1 LIHDGQGRTIT
12 AHEQKHNMSKN
23 TSETPIPLWLALL
36 PLLFLIS
43 MLAGSVSLFGDSS
56 SYGPNQIGLMLA
68 AGVASMI
75 GLYLGFDWKEMEQA
89 MVEGISLALKA
100 CLILLAVG
108 SLIGSWMLAGTA
120 PTVIYFGL
128 GILDPAWFYPAAL
141 VICALVAI
149 SIGSSWTTAGT
160 IGLALMGISQ
170 IMELSAPI
178 TAGAVISGAY
188 FGDKMSPLS
197 DTTNLAPA
205 MVGVDLF
212 VHIRHMT
219 WTTGPSFLIALVLF
233 FFIGWNSETV
243 QAPVDSI
250 ESARN
255 ILSNNY
261 TIAWPTVLPLALL
274 LALAMR
280 KVSALPTIAIGA
292 LAGCVVALIWQP
304 GLLQSFGSPDGA
316 LGSWAAS
323 IKGLFMALA
332 DGFQIET
339 GDASLDELLSRG
351 GMSSM
356 LNTIWLIMSAMCFGG
371 VMEHTGL
378 LQRIVDALLKG
389 VHGTGS
395 LITTTVL
402 TAIGMNIIAADQYI
416 AIVLPG
422 RMYRAEFARRG
433 LAPQNLSRTLED
445 AGTMTSAL
453 VPWNTCGAFMAATLG
468 VPTLA
473 YAPYAFVNL
482 LNPVIAIIYGLTN
495 FKIVPLEKPQ
505 DSEPLATQ
513 A

>member
-1 LIHDGQGRTIT
+1 
-12 AHEQKHNMSKN
+12 
-23 TSETPIPLWLALL
+23 
-36 PLLFLIS
+36 LLFLMT
-43 MLAGSVSLFGDSS
+43 MLAGSVGLFHSDS
-56 SYGPNQIGLMLA
+56 SYGPNQLALLLA
-68 AGVASMI
+68 AGVASLV
-75 GLYLGFDWKEMEQA
+75 GLYLGESWDDMERA

-128 GILDPAWFYPAAL
+128 GILDPSWFYPAAL
-141 VICALVAI
+141 IICALVAV

-160 IGLALMGISQ
+160 VGLALVGIAQ
-170 IMELSAPI
+170 IMGLSLPI
-178 TAGAVISGAY
+178 TAGAIISGAY

-205 MVGVDLF
+205 MVGTDLF
-212 VHIRHMT
+212 VHIRHMA
-219 WTTGPSFLIALVLF
+219 WTTTPSFLISLILYSV
-233 FFIGWNSETV
+233 IGWNSDTV
-243 QAPVDSI
+243 QAPAESI
-250 ESARN
+250 DAARN
-255 ILSNNY
+255 ILAANY
-261 TIAWPTVLPLALL
+261 TIAWPTILPLALL
-274 LALAMR
+274 LTLAMR
-280 KVSALPTIAIGA
+280 KVSALPTIAAGA
-292 LAGCVVALIWQP
+292 LSGCVVALIWQP
-304 GLLQSFGSPDGA
+304 DLVRAFGSPDGS
-316 LGSWAAS
+316 LSGWTAS
-323 IKGLFMALA
+323 IKALFMALA
-332 DGFQIET
+332 DGFRIET
-339 GDASLDELLSRG
+339 GNASLDELLSRG

-378 LQRIVDALLKG
+378 LQRIVDFLLKG
-389 VHGTGS
+389 VRGTGS
-395 LITTTVL
+395 LIATTVA
-402 TAIGMNIIAADQYI
+402 TSIGMNIIAADQYI

-473 YAPYAFVNL
+473 YAPYAFLNL
-482 LNPVIAIIYGLTN
+482 MNPMIAIIYGITH
-495 FKIVPLEKPQ
+495 FKITPLEE
-505 DSEPLATQ
+505 EPA

>member
-1 LIHDGQGRTIT
+1 MTKDTP
-12 AHEQKHNMSKN
+12 
-23 TSETPIPLWLALL
+23 ETPIPLWLALL
-36 PLLFLIS
+36 PLLFLIG
-43 MLAGSVSLFGDSS
+43 MLATSVSLFGDNS
-56 SYGPNQIGLMLA
+56 SYGPNQIGL
-68 AGVASMI
+68 
-75 GLYLGFDWKEMEQA
+75 YLGFRWKEMELA

-128 GILDPAWFYPAAL
+128 GILDPSWFYPAAL

-160 IGLALMGISQ
+160 IGLALMGIAQ
-170 IMELSAPI
+170 IMGLSAAV

-205 MVGVDLF
+205 MVGADLF
-212 VHIRHMT
+212 VHIRNMM

-243 QAPVDSI
+243 QAPVESI
-250 ESARN
+250 EAARN
-255 ILSNNY
+255 ILQDNY
-261 TIAWPTVLPLALL
+261 TIAWPTVLPLVLL
-274 LALAMR
+274 LVLAMR
-280 KVSALPTIAIGA
+280 KVSALPTITIGA
-292 LAGCVVALIWQP
+292 LAGCVVAVIWQP
-304 GLLQSFGSPDGA
+304 GLLQTFGSPDGE

-332 DGFQIET
+332 DGFQIQT
-339 GDASLDELLSRG
+339 GDESLDTLLSRG

-356 LNTIWLIMSAMCFGG
+356 LNTIWLIMAAMCFGG

-389 VHGTGS
+389 VKGTAS

-402 TAIGMNIIAADQYI
+402 TCIGMNIIAADQYI

-422 RMYRAEFARRG
+422 RMYRAEFERRG
-433 LAPQNLSRTLED
+433 LAPQVCR
-445 AGTMTSAL
+445 
-453 VPWNTCGAFMAATLG
+453 PWFMRLTPSSTCSTR
-468 VPTLA
+468 
-473 YAPYAFVNL
+473 
-482 LNPVIAIIYGLTN
+482 
-495 FKIVPLEKPQ
+495 
-505 DSEPLATQ
+505 
-513 A
+513 

>member
-1 LIHDGQGRTIT
+1 
-12 AHEQKHNMSKN
+12 
-23 TSETPIPLWLALL
+23 
-36 PLLFLIS
+36 
-43 MLAGSVSLFGDSS
+43 
-56 SYGPNQIGLMLA
+56 
-68 AGVASMI
+68 
-75 GLYLGFDWKEMEQA
+75 

-120 PTVIYFGL
+120 PAVIYVGL
-128 GILDPAWFYPAAL
+128 GILDPSWFYPAAL
-141 VICALVAI
+141 IICALVAI

-160 IGLALMGISQ
+160 IGIALMGIAQ
-170 IMELSAPI
+170 IMDLSLPI

-212 VHIRHMT
+212 VHIRHMA
-219 WTTGPSFLIALVLF
+219 WTTVPSFLIAL
-233 FFIGWNSETV
+233 TV
-243 QAPVDSI
+243 FTIMGLNTEQRGAGRKHRVSPQ
-250 ESARN
+250 
-255 ILSNNY
+255 ILSENY
-261 TIAWPTVLPLALL
+261 TIAWPTILPLVLL
-274 LALAMR
+274 LVLAMR
-280 KVSALPTIAIGA
+280 KVSAFPTIAIGA

-304 GLLQSFGSPDGA
+304 ELVQRSATRRVTCPLGGQCQGA
-316 LGSWAAS
+316 VHGPGRWLSN
-323 IKGLFMALA
+323 
-332 DGFQIET
+332 QT
-339 GDASLDELLSRG
+339 GDESLDSLLSRG

-402 TAIGMNIIAADQYI
+402 TGIGMNIIAADQYI

-422 RMYRAEFARRG
+422 RMYRVEFARRG

-473 YAPYAFVNL
+473 YVPYAFVNL
-482 LNPVIAIIYGLTN
+482 LNPVIAVIYGLTN
-495 FKIVPLEKPQ
+495 FKIVMLDEMPEA
-505 DSEPLATQ
+505 EPAV